1 MSISIFRG
9 PLSTPRFRPNSFSIR
24 LMRRSNWRGKRF
36 AFQNPARQIAAGSG
50 IELRRDIVG
59 NFNVH
64 VHIAF
69 PQVTPDSVRFSAP
82 GVTRKQ
88 ALNKWK
94 MATGEG
100 IATRPRHL
108 LGPAPE
114 PTPHP
119 NKFRRPRQ
127 VIFFGSNF
135 ALIVI

>member
-82 GVTRKQ
+82 GVTRKPALT
-88 ALNKWK
+88 ALNKCWK

-100 IATRPRHL
+100 IAARSRNL

-119 NKFRRPRQ
+119 INSGGRDRPS
-127 VIFFGSNF
+127 V
-135 ALIVI
+135 